1 MALVLSGSIDISGS
15 MTATTIIV
23 SAPGAAGMVSSSNQ
37 LVELNTATGSIK
49 GEIAGIETYT
59 ASLKG
64 AIEVSGQNVNV
75 LGTLTAQEIYT
86 TYVTS
91 SVMFKSGSNKF
102 GNSGDD
108 KHEFTGSI
116 KISGSFE
123 VQGTDTGATVGDLL
137 VDSINKYVYVGR
149 QSSIGGDNTTLVLR
163 DRTGAARATL
173 PAGGSIDT
181 IFTTNASNF
190 RVTNY
195 SGTDL
200 FKIGNTG
207 RAEVTGS
214 FNVNGEIRMDGSTLF
229 RGMSSNT
236 LQLCGGTSS
245 SNVKINGA
253 SEEITMDTN
262 GVTRTLIQSDG
273 KILTGTDTS
282 TPTTSF
288 KFRYNASGSN
298 DVMAIV
304 VAGALANNT
313 SYIAFRT
320 GTGEGS
326 YKADIR
332 YETGALS
339 LNNMSDFRFKE
350 NIVDAPSQWN
360 KVKNSKLRI
369 FDWKDKTA
377 NNQLG
382 FIAQELYQTIPEAVG
397 KGGDEEQYDG
407 NEKKIWTIAETKLV
421 PAMFGALQEAMAKIE
436 ELTARIE
443 ALENK

>member
-23 SAPGAAGMVSSSNQ
+23 SAPGAAGMVSSSAQ
-37 LVELNTATGSIK
+37 ITELAPLM
-49 GEIAGIETYT
+49 AYT

-64 AIEVSGQNVNV
+64 AIEVSGQNVNI

-91 SVMFKSGSNKF
+91 SVLFQSGSTKF
-102 GNSGDD
+102 GNSYDD
-108 KHEFTGSI
+108 RHEFTGSLI
-116 KISGSFE
+116 ASGTVGIGVTPNAWDLFSALQLGGNTYSAIASSNNYLNVSTNTFYD
-123 VQGTDTGATVGDLL
+123 GTDWKYITTNSTTRYQQSGGTHQFLTAPLGTAGNAVTYTGAMFITGSKVG
-137 VDSINKYVYVGR
+137 
-149 QSSIGGDNTTLVLR
+149 IGTSTP
-163 DRTGAARATL
+163 TATL
-173 PAGGSIDT
+173 D
-181 IFTTNASNF
+181 
-190 RVTNY
+190 
-195 SGTDL
+195 
-200 FKIGNTG
+200 
-207 RAEVTGS
+207 
-214 FNVNGEIRMDGSTLF
+214 VNGEIRMNGSTLF